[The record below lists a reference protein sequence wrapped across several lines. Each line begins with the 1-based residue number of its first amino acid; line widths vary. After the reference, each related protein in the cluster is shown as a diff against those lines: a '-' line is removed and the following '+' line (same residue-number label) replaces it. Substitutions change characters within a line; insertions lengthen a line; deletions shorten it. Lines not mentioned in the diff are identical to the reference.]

1 LNKIILVTL
10 LTVILLSTSLTK
22 SHANADTGKKKIA
35 SFVDPKKDPQSYVKR
50 YQSEPTYKT
59 WFDKNYGSTYKNIYE
74 AVGLSDPSKKV
85 KQESTNDSKKLD
97 AKISTDEKSKSEI
110 KKLQVEYA
118 KLKSENTK
126 LKFDYEKLKSDHSTL
141 SSQYDFIHKAYL
153 SNLDA
158 MKKQDTAVNQ
168 QYDSLTE
175 YEKGLEKW
183 RSELEKLANEQTS
196 KPLTIINDQKVN
208 WYVSDSKGNRYSWS
222 LPMADYDDLVRYQ
235 PYESLRLSNVD
246 TGEIYTVQNHM
257 LYVKTSFTKVID
269 QVYDNAKNDQD
280 FAYEVWYIVS
290 QLTTYSK
297 DIDED
302 PRWALETLTRG
313 GGDCEDT
320 TILIADMLKS
330 SKHTK
335 DWKIQLVYFDADNPE
350 HPKTINHIAVK
361 VNDGES
367 QYILESTNKV
377 DPYPWK
383 GTISSWHFD
392 V

>member
-1 LNKIILVTL
+1 VNTSVKITGIIVGIIIITLVVPLSNFSNTNFQ
-10 LTVILLSTSLTK
+10 TVEAEKTK
-22 SHANADTGKKKIA
+22 ENFFDEYKKWA
-35 SFVDPKKDPQSYVKR
+35 
-50 YQSEPTYKT
+50 T
-59 WFDKNYGSTYKNIYE
+59 
-74 AVGLSDPSKKV
+74 
-85 KQESTNDSKKLD
+85 
-97 AKISTDEKSKSEI
+97 SEI
-110 KKLQVEYA
+110 KKFKTYAA

-126 LKFDYEKLKSDHSTL
+126 LKSDYEKLKSDHGKL
-141 SSQYDFIHKAYL
+141 SSQYDLIHKTYL

-158 MKKQDTAVNQ
+158 MKKQESIVNQ

-196 KPLTIINDQKVN
+196 KPLTVINDQKVN

-235 PYESLRLSNVD
+235 PSKTARLSNVD
-246 TGEIYTVQNHM
+246 TGEFYTVQNYTI
-257 LYVKTSFTKVID
+257 YVGTSFTKVID
-269 QVYDNAKNDQD
+269 QVYDNAKSEQD

-290 QLTTYSK
+290 QLTTYSY
-297 DIDED
+297 DIDDD

-335 DWKIQLVYFDADNPE
+335 NWKIQLVYFDADNPE
-350 HPKTINHIAVK
+350 YPKTINHVAVK
-361 VNDGES
+361 VNDGKS
-367 QYILESTNKV
+367 HYILESTNKV
-377 DPYPWK
+377 DPYQWK
-383 GTISSWHFD
+383 GNISSWHFD